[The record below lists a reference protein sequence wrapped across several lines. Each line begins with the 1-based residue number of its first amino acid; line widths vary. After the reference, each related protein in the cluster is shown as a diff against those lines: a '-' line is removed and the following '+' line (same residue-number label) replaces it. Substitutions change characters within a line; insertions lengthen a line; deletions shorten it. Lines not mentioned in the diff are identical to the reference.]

1 MRGFGGRLARLLGKL
16 ALVALLVTVLT
27 SLLIHLSPGNPAR
40 TILGNRASAAQV
52 AELSRQMHLNT
63 PLWDQIWLSVRGAA
77 TGNLGLS
84 LSEPGRG
91 VLSIVL
97 SALPVTLTLIAI
109 AVAVSAVV
117 GIALGLWGALTS
129 HRAVDESVSG
139 SAITLLALPPFVLAL
154 LMLTFVAVD
163 WKIAPAGGWG
173 QGWPDHLR
181 YAWLPALALCGLLMP
196 QVLRTVRQTAG
207 EVRAH
212 DFVEAAHSRGLSS
225 IRVTLRHV
233 LPNAGLPVITVLG
246 LNAAGLIAGAVV
258 VEAVFGLP
266 GLGQVLQNAVEA
278 RDYPLLQGVAL
289 VTALLVVLIN
299 ALTDLTYALVDP
311 RTRTSP

>member
-1 MRGFGGRLARLLGKL
+1 MTGIVRKLVQLLGKL
-16 ALVALLVTVLT
+16 ALVAVLVTMLT
-27 SLLIHLSPGNPAR
+27 GLLIHLSPGNPAR

-52 AELSRQMHLNT
+52 ADLSRQMHLNT
-63 PLWDQIWLSVRGAA
+63 PLWDQIWLTVRGAA
-77 TGNLGLS
+77 TGNLGMS
-84 LSEPGRG
+84 LSEPGRS
-91 VLSIVL
+91 VLSIIL

-109 AVAVSAVV
+109 AVVVSAVV
-117 GIALGLWGALTS
+117 GTALGLWGALTT
-129 HRAVDESVSG
+129 HRAIDEGVSG

-154 LMLTFVAVD
+154 LLLAFAAVD

-173 QGWPDHLR
+173 TGWPDHLV
-181 YAWLPALALCGLLMP
+181 YAWLPSLALCGLLMP

-207 EVRAH
+207 EIRAH
-212 DFVEAAHSRGLSS
+212 DFIEAAHSRGLSAL
-225 IRVTLRHV
+225 RVTLRHV

-266 GLGQVLQNAVEA
+266 GLGQVLENAVGA

-289 VTALLVVLIN
+289 VTALIVVVIN
-299 ALTDLTYALVDP
+299 ALTDLAYTLIDP
-311 RTRTSP
+311 RTRTAS

>member
-1 MRGFGGRLARLLGKL
+1 MRGIGGRLAQLAGKL
-16 ALVALLVTVLT
+16 VLVAVLVTVLT

-40 TILGNRASAAQV
+40 TILGNRASRAQV
-52 AELSRQMHLNT
+52 AQLSRQMHLNT

-77 TGNLGLS
+77 TGNLGES
-84 LSEPGRG
+84 LSEPGRS
-91 VLSIVL
+91 VLSIIVA
-97 SALPVTLTLIAI
+97 ALPVTLTLIAI
-109 AVAVSAVV
+109 AVVVSALA
-117 GIALGLWGALTS
+117 GIALGLWGALTA
-129 HRAVDESVSG
+129 HRAIDESVSG

-154 LMLTFVAVD
+154 LLLAFVAVD
-163 WKIAPAGGWG
+163 WKLAPAGGWG
-173 QGWPDHLR
+173 SGWPGHLG
-181 YAWLPALALCGLLMP
+181 YAWLPSLALCGLLMP

-207 EVRAH
+207 EVRTH
-212 DFVEAAHSRGLSS
+212 DFVEAAHARGLPP

-289 VTALLVVLIN
+289 VTALLVVAIN
-299 ALTDLTYALVDP
+299 AITDLAYALIDP
-311 RTRTSP
+311 RIRTRS

>member
-1 MRGFGGRLARLLGKL
+1 MRGIGGRLAQLLGKL
-16 ALVALLVTVLT
+16 VLVVLIVTILT

-52 AELSRQMHLNT
+52 AQLSRQMHLNT
-63 PLWDQIWLSVRGAA
+63 PLWDQTWLSVRGAA
-77 TGNLGLS
+77 TGNLGMS
-84 LSEPGRG
+84 LSEPGRS
-91 VLSIVL
+91 VLSIIT

-109 AVAVSAVV
+109 AVAFSAVA

-129 HRAVDESVSG
+129 HRAIDESVSG
-139 SAITLLALPPFVLAL
+139 SAVTLLALPPFVLAL
-154 LMLTFVAVD
+154 LLLAFAAVD
-163 WKIAPAGGWG
+163 WKLAPAGGWG
-173 QGWPDHLR
+173 QGWPDHLA
-181 YAWLPALALCGLLMP
+181 YAWLPSLALCGLLMP

-207 EVRAH
+207 EIRTH

-233 LPNAGLPVITVLG
+233 LPNAALPVITVLG

-289 VTALLVVLIN
+289 VTALLVVLVN
-299 ALTDLTYALVDP
+299 AVTDLAYTLIDP
-311 RTRTSP
+311 RTRTLP

>member
-1 MRGFGGRLARLLGKL
+1 MRGISLQLAQLFGKL
-16 ALVALLVTVLT
+16 VLVALLVAVFT
-27 SLLIHLSPGNPAR
+27 SILIHVSPGDPAR

-52 AELSRQMHLNT
+52 ADLRRQLHLNV
-63 PLWDQIWLSVRGAA
+63 PLWDQTWLSVRGAA

-84 LSEPGRG
+84 LSQPGRS
-91 VLSIVL
+91 VLSIIF

-109 AVAVSAVV
+109 AVVISAAAGVT
-117 GIALGLWGALTS
+117 LGLWGALTS
-129 HRAVDESVSG
+129 HRAVDESL
-139 SAITLLALPPFVLAL
+139 SASSIALLALPPFVLAL
-154 LMLTFVAVD
+154 LLLAFVAVD
-163 WKIAPAGGWG
+163 WQIAPAGGWG
-173 QGWPDHLR
+173 QGWPEHLR
-181 YAWLPALALCGLLMP
+181 YAWLPSLALCGLLMP

-207 EVRAH
+207 EVRTH
-212 DFVEAAHSRGLSS
+212 DFIEAAHSRGLSS
-225 IRVTLRHV
+225 IRITMRHV

-266 GLGQVLQNAVEA
+266 GLGQVLQEAVAA

-299 ALTDLTYALVDP
+299 AATDLTYALVDP
-311 RTRTSP
+311 RTRVKR